1 MRQFDRTLEK
11 YFAALDSGDLQGILD
26 LFAHDARV
34 LSPFLGELPAREFFP
49 KVFAA
54 SSASDIRVF
63 DVLAS
68 VRGEPRA
75 IGYFRYDWTL
85 ADGTQV
91 HFDAADVFDFNADGE
106 IARMT
111 ILYDTHP
118 LRETVGDKYA

>member
-1 MRQFDRTLEK
+1 MSRFEQTLEK
-11 YFAALDSGDLQGILD
+11 YFVALDSGNLQGILNV
-26 LFAHDARV
+26 FADDARV
-34 LSPFLGELPAREFFP
+34 HSPFLGEMSAEEFFP

-54 SSASDIRVF
+54 SSASDITVF

-68 VRGEPRA
+68 VRGELRA

-85 ADGTQV
+85 ADGTKV
-91 HFDAADVFDFNADGE
+91 HFDAADVFDFNAGGE
-106 IARMT
+106 IVRMT

>member
-1 MRQFDRTLEK
+1 MSRFDQALEK
-11 YFAALDSGDLQGILD
+11 YFAALDSGDLQGILEV
-26 LFAHDARV
+26 FAEDARV
-34 LSPFLGELPAREFFP
+34 HSPFLGELSAREFFP

-54 SSASDIRVF
+54 SSASDITVF

-85 ADGTQV
+85 ADGTKV
-91 HFDAADVFDFNADGE
+91 HFDAADVFDFDADGK
-106 IARMT
+106 IVKMT

>member
-1 MRQFDRTLEK
+1 MSRFEQTLEK
-11 YFAALDSGDLQGILD
+11 YFAALDSGNLQAILEV
-26 LFAHDARV
+26 FADDARV
-34 LSPFLGELPAREFFP
+34 HSPFLGEMSAREFFP

-54 SSASDIRVF
+54 SSASDITVF

-85 ADGTQV
+85 ADGTKV

-106 IARMT
+106 IVGMT